1 MIVKCH
7 MSALGSKNDIREIT
21 IPDEEI
27 TPKTTIEELR
37 VKAFHYGQNDFQ
49 PKDQPS
55 MSAWDVL
62 ELKGKYYICRGI
74 GWKEISE
81 SEFKEAEAPL
91 EPGTGEDKKEE
102 VRQSA

>member
-81 SEFKEAEAPL
+81 SEFKGLSDNMKTKYRLQDNMYDE
-91 EPGTGEDKKEE
+91 
-102 VRQSA
+102 